1 MLYSLDPLNNQYKGT
16 QEILEI
22 KKKKKK
28 VYMRETKCVR
38 IVLSR
43 EEMAYDR
50 GL

>member
-16 QEILEI
+16 QEILET
-22 KKKKKK
+22 KKKK
-28 VYMRETKCVR
+28 VYIRETKCVR

>member
-16 QEILEI
+16 KEILEI
-22 KKKKKK
+22 EKKYI
-28 VYMRETKCVR
+28 YMRETKCVR